1 MKSLQFFSV
10 ICLVGMMT
18 IFTNACSKAD
28 PNNPAGGGGDSSLIH
43 RVTIQATQFQPA
55 TIFVLPGSKITW
67 TNNDTVVHSVTSND
81 GISFSSGN
89 INPQGTYTY
98 TAGTLGT
105 FPYHCNLHPS
115 MQGTINVV
123 TR

>member
-1 MKSLQFFSV
+1 MKSLQFFCV
-10 ICLVGMMT
+10 ICLVGIMT
-18 IFTNACSKAD
+18 IFISACSKTDAY
-28 PNNPAGGGGDSSLIH
+28 NPAGGGGDSSLIH
-43 RVTIQATQFQPA
+43 RVTIQAMQFQPA

-67 TNNDTVVHSVTSND
+67 TNMDTVVHRVTSDD

-89 INPQGTYTY
+89 INPQGTYTF
-98 TAGTLGT
+98 TANNLGT
-105 FPYHCNLHPS
+105 YAYRCSLHPA

>member
-1 MKSLQFFSV
+1 MKSLNFFSV
-10 ICLVGMMT
+10 ICLVGMIT

-28 PNNPAGGGGDSSLIH
+28 PNNPAGGDPALVHHVS
-43 RVTIQATQFQPA
+43 IQAMQFLPA
-55 TIFVLPGSKITW
+55 TITGLPGSKITW
-67 TNNDTVVHSVTSND
+67 TNNDTVIHTVTSND

-89 INPQGTYTY
+89 INPQGTFTF
-98 TAGTLGT
+98 TFNTLGT
-105 FPYHCNLHPS
+105 YAYHCNLHPS